1 MANNNWNKY
10 FETDTNNQVLK
21 NKLGIKDAKE
31 LEEFERFI
39 TNRASRDVP
48 KVEPNFDGL
57 KKIHKHYF
65 NDVYE
70 WAGQVRDV
78 NISKS
83 LIGGFT
89 KTENIEKEM
98 QALFD
103 KLEKDNYLKG
113 MEQKPFAHKL
123 AETFGELNN
132 IHPFREGNGRTQR
145 QFIKQIAEDA
155 GHKVDF
161 SYVTKERMLQA
172 SEDYAVRQP
181 QKMQDMFQE
190 ITQPKEI
197 EMSKGFHEAV
207 IMHNGIKSWNNTF
220 IQNMREDKVYQG
232 NMIGEDNKSF
242 AILDNTNV
250 FVADKKY
257 LENSIKQKGSIKVAI
272 TNHQ

>member
-1 MANNNWNKY
+1 MDNNWDKY
-10 FETDTNNQVLK
+10 FEEGTNNQVLK
-21 NKLGIKDAKE
+21 NKLGIKDAKK
-31 LEEFERFI
+31 LEKIESRI
-39 TNRASRDVP
+39 VNDASRNVP